1 MMNDRVSKMWNMLM
15 SSMMSKSANILMRN
29 PTKRTAPT
37 ALKRGAGR
45 LSGKMRALNISPI
58 RKAMVISTRSQ
69 TWLFR
74 NSMTW

>member
-1 MMNDRVSKMWNMLM
+1 MNDRVSRKWNMLL
-15 SSMMSKSANILMRN
+15 SSRMSKSANRLIRN

-58 RKAMVISTRSQ
+58 RKAKVISTRS
-69 TWLFR
+69 
-74 NSMTW
+74 